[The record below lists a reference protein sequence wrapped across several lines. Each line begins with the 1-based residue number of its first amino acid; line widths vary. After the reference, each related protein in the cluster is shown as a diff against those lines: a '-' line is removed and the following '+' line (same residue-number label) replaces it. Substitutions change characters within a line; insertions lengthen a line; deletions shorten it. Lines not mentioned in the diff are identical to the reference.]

1 MERLCN
7 NDKNKQLKIT
17 IYDYEKR
24 GQDRWLGEV
33 NTSVEEMIQRVA
45 KCGNADRDS
54 ALRVEAIEDDDK
66 VDLRA
71 LLVILKA
78 NVAMKSFSLYKGQF

>member
-1 MERLCN
+1 
-7 NDKNKQLKIT
+7 
-17 IYDYEKR
+17 
-24 GQDRWLGEV
+24 
-33 NTSVEEMIQRVA
+33 MIQRVA

-54 ALRVEAIEDDDK
+54 ALRVEAVEADDK

-78 NVAMKSFSLYKGQF
+78 NVAKKSFSLYKGQF